1 VEVDGKRFTGKTF
14 ELVNHKTHIFARDKE
29 TKHPSGEMKNIE
41 IFGYST
47 KASLKDQPNG
57 ILIKPDRR
65 STKTCN
71 QMESRQRAGWG
82 VDRLTEQLKR

>member
-1 VEVDGKRFTGKTF
+1 
-14 ELVNHKTHIFARDKE
+14 
-29 TKHPSGEMKNIE
+29 MKNIE

-57 ILIKPDRR
+57 IRIKPDRR